1 MFRIMLTVIA
11 GSLFYGLSASLCF
24 AGLFRIHAPSACTA
38 FCLTYNPTAGYVM
51 LVTGMTLFIVF
62 LLSLFRTTKAPIWP
76 SGSEAAKCDIC
87 FF

>member
-24 AGLFRIHAPSACTA
+24 AGLFSHTRPPSACTA

-62 LLSLFRTTKAPIWP
+62 LLSLFRTTKAPI
-76 SGSEAAKCDIC
+76 
-87 FF
+87 

>member
-11 GSLFYGLSASLCF
+11 GSLFYGLSSSLCF

-62 LLSLFRTTKAPIWP
+62 LLSLFRTTKAPI
-76 SGSEAAKCDIC
+76 
-87 FF
+87 